1 MTPSRRVVLSY
12 RVEGVV
18 ELLSLNVYNGRK
30 CEEKITLTYS
40 EILQSPYEDIQT
52 KNVNEMTIIS
62 NGRRR
67 FQVRTFIDSNDDSI
81 VLSLRISQNDGQ
93 CKRTKLSLSKSEIK
107 ILHRHILQD
116 TTKERET
123 LYSLTQKNTPNEF
136 DGK

>member
-18 ELLSLNVYNGRK
+18 ELLSLKVYNGRK
-30 CEEKITLTYS
+30 CEEKITLTYT
-40 EILQSPYEDIQT
+40 EILQIPYEDIQT
-52 KNVNEMTIIS
+52 KNVNEIIIIS

-116 TTKERET
+116 ITKERET
-123 LYSLTQKNTPNEF
+123 LYSLTQNTPNEF